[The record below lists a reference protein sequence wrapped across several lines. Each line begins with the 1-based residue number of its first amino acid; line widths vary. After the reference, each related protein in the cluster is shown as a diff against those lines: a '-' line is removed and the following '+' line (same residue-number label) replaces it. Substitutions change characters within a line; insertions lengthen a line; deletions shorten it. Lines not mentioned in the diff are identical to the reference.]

1 MGDMQ
6 WFWYGLILGVM
17 AATTF
22 WIIFAVATN
31 KPREDQHD
39 KETEHLARL
48 GATTAGLAHEIRN
61 PLSTIGLNAQLL
73 TESID
78 ELPLEAGQTEDLHKR
93 LNILRREIERL
104 KGILEDFLRYAG
116 QIQISPV
123 ETNLVEL
130 LEEITDFF
138 LPQANRLS
146 VELELIK
153 PSYTITAEIDP
164 GYLKQALLNLMLN
177 AIQAMDQSAS
187 PLHHTLSLAVVQHV
201 DPDKVEFEIRDNGPG
216 MSEQTCRQIFMP
228 YFSTRPGGAGL
239 GLPITKRIIDAHH
252 GEINVES
259 KLEKGTVFTIAL
271 PKKQPGD
278 HRSKNETNQ

>member
-1 MGDMQ
+1 ML

-31 KPREDQHD
+31 KPKISEHD

-73 TESID
+73 TEGID
-78 ELPLEAGQTEDLHKR
+78 ELPLDDNATEPLHKR
-93 LNILRREIERL
+93 LNTLRREIERL

-130 LEEITDFF
+130 LDELVDFF
-138 LPQANRLS
+138 LPQANRMS
-146 VELELIK
+146 VDLKLIK
-153 PSYTITAEIDP
+153 PAYTIKAEIDES
-164 GYLKQALLNLMLN
+164 YFKQALLNLMLN
-177 AIQAMDQSAS
+177 ASQAMDQLAS
-187 PLHHTLSLAVVQHV
+187 PMQHTLSLAVVQHV

-252 GEINVES
+252 GELNVDS
-259 KLEKGTVFTIAL
+259 RLEKGTVFTIVL
-271 PKKQPGD
+271 PKKQPGAE
-278 HRSKNETNQ
+278 HETDGSQP